1 MKHTKLI
8 ITIVVALSMTITIST
23 FFSACQKQTDTL
35 PIANDQ
41 QTIIEKVFSTID
53 SLFNV
58 DQESAFGFA
67 RTMLNSDSV
76 LNNPILYYSIV
87 TKMGVLKVYTGDS
100 DSSSYYFNI
109 ALNYW
114 KLDTSYIGHK
124 NHSSLL
130 FNIAYNY
137 KNEGKID
144 TAIYLFNEAAIFS
157 EKINLYRNSAKV
169 NLLLSDTYQS
179 KGDYCKALEY
189 IEKSIHLCH
198 INNDSALMIS
208 TLQTLADL
216 YTNCYLFDEAKNQFD
231 NVLNY
236 QNHFTPYSKFCYY
249 NGKGR
254 MYYLNDNY
262 ANAKYEFLKA
272 LELADR
278 NDVITYM
285 IILSNLA
292 ETSILLDELDSA
304 KHYLEILGEKHDG
317 INSFPIFKYNY
328 NSLLGEYYYRIDQSL
343 LAQNAFAIS
352 DSIGEK
358 IEIDKVL
365 LKLHK
370 KRKARFLAKTG
381 KFANAY
387 TEMREYNELDKSILE
402 ENSRKQVAGLKYKF
416 QRDTTIISQRND
428 IVLNQRQ
435 IKTYKYRQSFFIG
448 SIVVLFLFVGMIILF
463 FRKMR
468 ALNYEKNMR
477 IMVALKMESIR
488 GHISPHFVFNVLN
501 NIWAIID
508 DKETSKNH
516 FDHLINLIRN
526 SLINTE
532 KLAIPLTDEIDFVKS
547 FIDLQKLMLDNN
559 LEVCWNIESGI
570 DISQL
575 VPGMILQIPVENA
588 IKHGLAPKKDDR
600 ILAIEI
606 IEGTGFLQFTIT
618 DNGAG
623 IQQSPSPTKGTG
635 TGLKVLTNT
644 IHILNQMNEDKILY
658 ETYNLNI
665 EGKQGTKVTVKIPL
679 HYNYNLN

>member
-1 MKHTKLI
+1 MNQRKLI
-8 ITIVVALSMTITIST
+8 VIISIVTFLILCFFVA
-23 FFSACQKQTDTL
+23 CKKQNDSLTL
-35 PIANDQ
+35 NNDQ
-41 QTIIEKVFSTID
+41 SAIVEKTFNTID
-53 SLFNV
+53 SLFNK
-58 DQESAFGFA
+58 DQDTAISYAI
-67 RTMLNSDSV
+67 TLLDTYSV
-76 LNNPILYYSIV
+76 ENNPKLFYNIV
-87 TKMGVLKVYTGDS
+87 TKIGVLHTYVGNP
-100 DSSSYYFNI
+100 DSSLYYFNT
-109 ALNYW
+109 ALNFW
-114 KLDTSYIGHK
+114 KNDTS
-124 NHSSLL
+124 LL
-130 FNIAYNY
+130 GLNNYGTLLSNIAQTY
-137 KNEGKID
+137 KNKGETD
-144 TAIYLFNEAAIFS
+144 TAIYILNVVADFS
-157 EKINLYRNSAKV
+157 EKENLYSNGAKA
-169 NLLLSDTYQS
+169 NLLLSENYQL

-189 IEKSIHLCH
+189 IEKSINLCH
-198 INNDSALMIS
+198 TNNDSAFMIS
-208 TLQTLADL
+208 ALQVYADL

-236 QNHFTPYSKFCYY
+236 QNYFTPYSKFCYY

-272 LELADR
+272 LELADK

-292 ETSILLDELDSA
+292 ETSLLLDELDLA
-304 KHYLEILGEKHDG
+304 KHYLEIFGEKQDG

-328 NSLLGEYYYRIDQSL
+328 NSLLGEYYCKIDQSL
-343 LAQNAFAIS
+343 LAQNAFAIP
-352 DSIGEK
+352 DSIGEI
-358 IEIDKVL
+358 IEIDKVI

-387 TEMREYNELDKSILE
+387 AEMKEYNELDKSILK
-402 ENSRKQVAGLKYKF
+402 ENSIKQVAGLKYKF

-428 IVLNQRQ
+428 IALNQQQ
-435 IKTYKYRQSFFIG
+435 IKTYKYQQSIFIG
-448 SIVVLFLFVGMIILF
+448 SIIILLLFVGMIVLL
-463 FRKMR
+463 FRKVR

-477 IMVALKMESIR
+477 KIAALKMESIR

-508 DKETSKNH
+508 DKETSKIH

-559 LEVCWNIESGI
+559 LEVHWNIESGI

-588 IKHGLAPKKDDR
+588 IKHGLAPKKENR
-600 ILAIEI
+600 ILEIEI
-606 IEGTGFLQFTIT
+606 VEATGFLQFTIT

-658 ETYNLNI
+658 KTYNLNV
-665 EGKQGTKVTVKIPL
+665 EGGQGTKVTVKIPL